1 MTTTGQKNTSSV
13 RRDLVENF
21 KDKHYR
27 DVFVAEQIFSGLP
40 LKIRKLREAKFP
52 TQKAFAEGLG
62 KHQSW
67 VSQLENP
74 NYGKLT
80 LTTLLE
86 VASTLDVAL
95 EVDFVPFS
103 RMIDRS
109 SDLSPD
115 WFTVSSFDDEVE
127 SLEEESM
134 NAALDDRALFYRPS
148 EQPIGYVTSE
158 TRELLAD
165 EESATVIPTLASEA
179 PYAFAIGTD
188 KPLEDYFAFHSDIE
202 QQEPT
207 RVQL

>member
-1 MTTTGQKNTSSV
+1 MTNTDQKNTSSV

-27 DVFVAEQIFSGLP
+27 DLFVAEQIFSGLP

-52 TQKAFAEGLG
+52 NQKAFAQGLR

-103 RMIDRS
+103 RIIDRS
-109 SDLSPD
+109 SHLSPD
-115 WFTVSSFDDEVE
+115 WFTVPSFDDEIERPEEEPMTAAPQEQLTAYATNETQEPFGGEE
-127 SLEEESM
+127 SL
-134 NAALDDRALFYRPS
+134 
-148 EQPIGYVTSE
+148 V
-158 TRELLAD
+158 
-165 EESATVIPTLASEA
+165 VIPMPANEAS
-179 PYAFAIGTD
+179 YAFAIGTD
-188 KPLEDYFAFHSDIE
+188 TQPKEPFASYRIGDH
-202 QQEPT
+202 QHEPMRLT
-207 RVQL
+207 A

>member
-40 LKIRKLREAKFP
+40 LKIHKLREVKFP

-103 RMIDRS
+103 RIIDRS
-109 SDLSPD
+109 SHLSPE
-115 WFTVSSFDDEVE
+115 WFTVPSFDDEIRE
-127 SLEEESM
+127 LEQEPM
-134 NAALDDRALFYRPS
+134 TTAFDDAAMFYRPL
-148 EQPIGYVTSE
+148 E
-158 TRELLAD
+158 TPTFTIHKKQ
-165 EESATVIPTLASEA
+165 SVIL
-179 PYAFAIGTD
+179 FAKPDDWVPDGTRTIPD
-188 KPLEDYFAFHSDIE
+188 YELEDDD
-202 QQEPT
+202 
-207 RVQL
+207 VQVAVSGGLRR